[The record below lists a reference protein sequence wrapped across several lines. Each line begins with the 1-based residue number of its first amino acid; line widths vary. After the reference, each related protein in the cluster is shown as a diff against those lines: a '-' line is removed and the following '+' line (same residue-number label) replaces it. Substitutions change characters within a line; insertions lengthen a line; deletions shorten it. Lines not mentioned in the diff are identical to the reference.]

1 MLQKEKLENS
11 QIIKSDYRVKAIDL
25 RDLKRFV
32 VWSSGKPQSFDWV
45 YIDVSMMK

>member
-25 RDLKRFV
+25 KDLKRFCSLV
-32 VWSSGKPQSFDWV
+32 VWETTIF
-45 YIDVSMMK
+45 